1 MKLKL
6 INKTHYRTTDLR
18 SLVLAAL
25 HREAPGHKTW
35 YVRVTYRRA
44 GTERRGCAYL
54 RSTSFRLMVE
64 RSDGGDMSDF
74 DRDTLAYV
82 IVHEIAHCRG
92 MTHAQMRATAFEGHA
107 RDCAW
112 ASAFRVRA
120 RPVVPPLTAAERRA
134 ARVADAAA
142 RAEKKVEEWSRRAK
156 LAATKL
162 RKWKR
167 RLDTAKRKA
176 AAFDAAVGSQV
187 ML

>member
-35 YVRVTYRRA
+35 HVRVTYRRA
-44 GTERRGCAYL
+44 GTRRWCAYL

-74 DRDTLAYV
+74 DRNTLAYV

-92 MTHAQMRATAFEGHA
+92 MTHAKMCATAFEGHA

-120 RPVVPPLTAAERRA
+120 RPVVPPP
-134 ARVADAAA
+134 
-142 RAEKKVEEWSRRAK
+142 
-156 LAATKL
+156 
-162 RKWKR
+162 
-167 RLDTAKRKA
+167 
-176 AAFDAAVGSQV
+176 
-187 ML
+187 